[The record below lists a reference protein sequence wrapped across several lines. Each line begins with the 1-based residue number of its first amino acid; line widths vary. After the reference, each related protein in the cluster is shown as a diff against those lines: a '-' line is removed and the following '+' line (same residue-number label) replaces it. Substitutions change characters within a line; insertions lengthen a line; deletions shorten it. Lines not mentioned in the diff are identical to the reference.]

1 MFILGTANFGNS
13 YVGSKTII
21 DISKASELL
30 YNFKKSDGILID
42 SALNYGQSLNLI
54 KQMNLEG
61 LNITTKIPTSILH
74 DYDLLDHH
82 LNWLDTNYKN
92 KIRYLLL
99 HDTNNLD
106 LLPKKSIYRLMRFL
120 EQNNSIKFGASIYFY
135 DELIKVLD
143 VFPIIRHVQAPLN
156 YFDRR
161 FIDKN
166 FIKFCDEKKLSLH
179 YRSIFL
185 QGKLLQ
191 NSAQLNKYF
200 KQFEQFSYYY
210 QEVEKKKYK
219 NLLEFNLRFIRTC
232 VTYEKI
238 ILGVENIIQM
248 QEIVNTI
255 NYIMASDEHYD
266 FKDIIFNEELSI
278 PMNWKL
284 I

>member
-1 MFILGTANFGNS
+1 
-13 YVGSKTII
+13 
-21 DISKASELL
+21 
-30 YNFKKSDGILID
+30 
-42 SALNYGQSLNLI
+42 
-54 KQMNLEG
+54 
-61 LNITTKIPTSILH
+61 
-74 DYDLLDHH
+74 
-82 LNWLDTNYKN
+82 
-92 KIRYLLL
+92 
-99 HDTNNLD
+99 
-106 LLPKKSIYRLMRFL
+106 MRFL
-120 EQNNSIKFGASIYFY
+120 EKNNSITFGASIYFY

-161 FIDKN
+161 FIDKD
-166 FIKFCDEKKLSLH
+166 FINFCDEKKLSLH

-191 NSAQLNKYF
+191 NSAKLNKYF

-248 QEIVNTI
+248 QEIVDTI

-266 FKDIIFNEELSI
+266 FTDIIFNEELSI